1 MADVVQVERRDRR
14 GLDTFD
20 DVLARWIDAEAH
32 GDAAALDAVLDAEFY
47 GDDPQSG
54 VLTKQEWLERRR
66 TGGAPYRSFAWEKVR
81 TVVHDGTGVAM
92 GVQVLSTGD
101 GRRPR
106 RRRFRATLVA
116 VRRDDRWRVV
126 NLQLSGILDGV
137 EPT

>member
-1 MADVVQVERRDRR
+1 MADVAYDDGRDRR

-20 DVLARWIDAEAH
+20 DVLARWIDAEAR
-32 GDAAALDAVLDAEFY
+32 GDVAALDAVLDAEFH

-54 VLTKQEWLERRR
+54 VLTKQEWLDRRR
-66 TGGAPYRSFAWEKVR
+66 TGGIPYRSFAWENVR
-81 TVVHDGTGVAM
+81 TEVQDAIAVAM

-101 GRRPR
+101 ATHPR

-116 VRRDDRWRVV
+116 VRRGDRWRVV

>member
-1 MADVVQVERRDRR
+1 MADVAYGDGRDRR

-20 DVLARWIDAEAH
+20 DVLARWIDAEAR
-32 GDAAALDAVLDAEFY
+32 GDAAALDAVLDAEFH

-54 VLTKQEWLERRR
+54 VLTKQEWLDRRR
-66 TGGAPYRSFAWEKVR
+66 TGGIPYRSFAWENVR
-81 TVVHDGTGVAM
+81 TEVQDAIAVAM

-101 GRRPR
+101 ATHPR

-116 VRRDDRWRVV
+116 VRRGDRWRVV